1 MKLNIMGLAIRS
13 MPALPAA
20 QKISQ
25 AKSALAL
32 SAQIHY
38 S

>member
-1 MKLNIMGLAIRS
+1 MTAV
-13 MPALPAA
+13 PAA